1 MANRLRIHGPLP
13 EDERPTHTLT
23 LDTRPF
29 HIRAGEAL
37 QHRLLASTTLAGAAA
52 LVLAVPFT
60 TDFVLPAA
68 IAFAT
73 WVMTRPVRLP
83 LDMPERSGSKDL
95 DDLDPETH
103 KPRKAAGRDY
113 LGSERFT
120 GRQVWQATRRSVQ
133 HRIFFGTTGAGKTVA
148 MIGATV
154 ANAIA
159 QGSGCIYVDGK
170 GSPDVYT
177 EILALAREAGRE
189 DDVQVISFLGG
200 ESNTTN
206 PFAEAAADMIREI
219 LVGQLNE
226 EQGQNAV
233 FHGRAVALLTALA
246 PVLRWIGDN
255 KGVLIDLE
263 RIRDAMELHNI
274 ARVVQDREIKFRY
287 AASGTEETISIEGC
301 PREYLRGLESYLSSS
316 GGFDTGQGMGN
327 PKLDKPVEQ
336 HSYIEMQFTEVF
348 TQWLIGLGHIFRVPR
363 GDVDPYDV
371 VINRRILAVLL
382 PSLKSSTKTTQGL
395 GKYLVSMLKATMGQ
409 VLGDRLQGDYA
420 DVIEYLPTNSPTAF
434 KVDFDEAGAY
444 ATTGMNDMF
453 QMARSMNFEF
463 NIGLQE
469 TSSLKAA
476 LGGRAAAVLGNPNTV
491 LGMRLQEP
499 ETGKMVKDIGG
510 ETKVA
515 QIAQQPSALDLF
527 GTFRPAETASIQ
539 AAKRYNWQDLRN
551 LKEGQAIL
559 SYGNRLV
566 HMNMFWCRRR
576 ARPEVT
582 RINEFLMLPAPDR
595 PRILRYRRAIA
606 KIRTAL
612 LAGPAEPVDEPP
624 LSENLLGLLQAF
636 NAELTTSKPAYRAA
650 YDAVLAC
657 PDLDPPAAEGAP
669 AEAGADEQEPG
680 EPGTGDAPADHA
692 FSEPLRDAMHHPAP
706 VADFPDPGRLAEGE
720 QALAEQL
727 EHIEQAGGRRGE
739 AAKKAARH
747 AVGGLR
753 AAFGQRPSQ
762 PERIST
768 DKLLGVIDGMISILQ
783 KNPQPREKG

>member
-1 MANRLRIHGPLP
+1 VSDQSRIHGPLP
-13 EDERPTHTLT
+13 EDERPTHTLM

-29 HIRAGEAL
+29 YQRAAEAL
-37 QHRLLASTTLAGAAA
+37 QHRLLASSALAGAAA
-52 LVLAVPFT
+52 LILELPFIA
-60 TDFVLPAA
+60 DFVLPVA
-68 IAFAT
+68 IAFAI

-83 LDMPERSGSKDL
+83 LDMPERSRRKDL
-95 DDLDPETH
+95 NDLDPETR
-103 KPRKAAGRDY
+103 KPRMAAGRDY
-113 LGSERFT
+113 LGRERFT
-120 GRQVWQATRRSVQ
+120 GRQVWQAMKRSVQ

-177 EILALAREAGRE
+177 EIMALAREAGRE
-189 DDVQVISFLGG
+189 DDVQVLSFLGG

-206 PFAEAAADMIREI
+206 PFAEATADMIREI

-226 EQGQNAV
+226 EQGQNAI

-246 PVLRWIGDN
+246 PVMRWIGDN
-255 KGVLIDLE
+255 KSVLIDLE

-274 ARVVQDREIKFRY
+274 ARIVQDREIKFRY
-287 AASGTEETISIEGC
+287 TATGTEETISIEGC

-316 GGFDTGQGMGN
+316 GGFDVGQGMGN

-371 VINRRILAVLL
+371 VINRRILVVLL

-395 GKYLVSMLKATMGQ
+395 GKYLVAMLKATMGQ

-420 DVIEYLPTNSPTAF
+420 DVIEHLPTNSPTAF

-463 NIGLQE
+463 NMGLQE
-469 TSSLKAA
+469 TSSIKAA
-476 LGGRAAAVLGNPNTV
+476 LGARAAAVLGNPNTV

-499 ETGKMVKDIGG
+499 DTGKMVEDIGG

-515 QIAQQPSALDLF
+515 QIVQQASAQDFF
-527 GTFRPAETASIQ
+527 GTFKPAEAASIQ
-539 AAKRYNWQDLRN
+539 AAKRYNWLDLRN

-576 ARPEVT
+576 SKPQAT
-582 RINEFLMLPAPDR
+582 RINEYLMLGAPDR
-595 PRILRYRRAIA
+595 ARILRHRRSIA

-612 LAGPAEPVDEPP
+612 LVGPIDPVDQAP
-624 LSENLLGLLQAF
+624 LSRNLLGLLQAF
-636 NAELTTSKPAYRAA
+636 NIELRTDKPAYRAA
-650 YDAVLAC
+650 YDAVFAC
-657 PDLDPPAAEGAP
+657 PDLDPANPDEAPGGA
-669 AEAGADEQEPG
+669 GDDEQEPG
-680 EPGTGDAPADHA
+680 DSAAGDAPADHA
-692 FSEPLRDAMHHPAP
+692 FSELLRNAIHNLAP
-706 VADFPDPGRLAEGE
+706 VANFPDPGRLGEAE
-720 QALAEQL
+720 QALVEQL
-727 EHIEQAGGRRGE
+727 EEVERAGGRRGE
-739 AAKKAARH
+739 AAKRAARQ

-753 AAFGQRPSQ
+753 VAFGESRSKQ
-762 PERIST
+762 ERIST
-768 DKLLGVIDGMISILQ
+768 HKLLGMIDGMISALQ
-783 KNPQPREKG
+783 QSTNPTEKR